1 MKNWIIY
8 GRHAN
13 KSMPF
18 YFFAAERGRKAAL
31 KLSDSEKQQVVFN
44 VDICNNEKRS
54 LHMSKNRYYNA
65 PETKIVCR

>member
-44 VDICNNEKRS
+44 VDICNNEK
-54 LHMSKNRYYNA
+54 
-65 PETKIVCR
+65 